1 MRSSRWAS
9 STIAICVARALRQ
22 VATCV
27 TRPTSATAMNVA
39 AKRRVMLGVARMGLH
54 NMRATCTFQ
63 AVRPHTLG
71 LIGLGA
77 IGGSI
82 ARQVKQP
89 GNGGAGGG
97 GRGGGGG
104 IVVVGWSPEP
114 AERALAAQ
122 QGALDDAP
130 ARAADVARVAD
141 ILVLAA
147 PPAANLAQLDA
158 LIPHLKSGA
167 LVTDVGSVKRGI
179 VARAERLGIAQRFAG
194 SHPLAGTHRHGFEAA
209 RADLFRGAVVYV
221 TPCRNGGDAAREI
234 AHFWEDALEAEPVVL
249 DAAQHDAQVAATS
262 HVPQVIASLL
272 GDFLARHAPPGSTF
286 GTGAADTTRLAAS
299 EPALWTEIL
308 LMNRDEILPALRV
321 LEESL
326 GTVERALEVGD
337 AGALSAWLERAAAW
351 RRRIG
356 GSEA

>member
-97 GRGGGGG
+97 GRGGGSEERR
-104 IVVVGWSPEP
+104 VGKEGRSRW
-114 AERALAAQ
+114 
-122 QGALDDAP
+122 AP
-130 ARAADVARVAD
+130 D
-141 ILVLAA
+141 
-147 PPAANLAQLDA
+147 
-158 LIPHLKSGA
+158 H
-167 LVTDVGSVKRGI
+167 
-179 VARAERLGIAQRFAG
+179 
-194 SHPLAGTHRHGFEAA
+194 
-209 RADLFRGAVVYV
+209 
-221 TPCRNGGDAAREI
+221 
-234 AHFWEDALEAEPVVL
+234 
-249 DAAQHDAQVAATS
+249 
-262 HVPQVIASLL
+262 
-272 GDFLARHAPPGSTF
+272 
-286 GTGAADTTRLAAS
+286 
-299 EPALWTEIL
+299 
-308 LMNRDEILPALRV
+308 
-321 LEESL
+321 
-326 GTVERALEVGD
+326 
-337 AGALSAWLERAAAW
+337 
-351 RRRIG
+351 
-356 GSEA
+356 

>member
-1 MRSSRWAS
+1 
-9 STIAICVARALRQ
+9 
-22 VATCV
+22 
-27 TRPTSATAMNVA
+27 
-39 AKRRVMLGVARMGLH
+39 
-54 NMRATCTFQ
+54 MRATCTFQ

-82 ARQVKQP
+82 ARQVKQS
-89 GNGGAGGG
+89 GGSGVVA
-97 GRGGGGG
+97 
-104 IVVVGWSPEP
+104 VVGWSPEP

-130 ARAADVARVAD
+130 PRATDVARLAD
-141 ILVLAA
+141 LLVLAA

-158 LIPHLKSGA
+158 VIPHLKAGA

-179 VARAERLGIAQRFAG
+179 VARAEQLGIGTRFAG
-194 SHPLAGTHRHGFEAA
+194 SHPLAGTHRHGFEAS

-221 TPCRNGGDAAREI
+221 TPCTGGGDAAREI
-234 AHFWEDALEAEPVVL
+234 AHFWEDVLGAETVVLEA
-249 DAAQHDAQVAATS
+249 ARHDAQLAATS
-262 HVPQVIASLL
+262 HVPQVVASLL
-272 GDFLARHAPPGSTF
+272 GDFLARHAPPGATF
-286 GTGAADTTRLAAS
+286 GVGAADTTRLAAS

-308 LMNRDEILPALRV
+308 LMNRDEILPALRA

-337 AGALSAWLERAAAW
+337 AAALTAWLTRAANW
-351 RRRIG
+351 RQRIG
-356 GSEA
+356 RQ